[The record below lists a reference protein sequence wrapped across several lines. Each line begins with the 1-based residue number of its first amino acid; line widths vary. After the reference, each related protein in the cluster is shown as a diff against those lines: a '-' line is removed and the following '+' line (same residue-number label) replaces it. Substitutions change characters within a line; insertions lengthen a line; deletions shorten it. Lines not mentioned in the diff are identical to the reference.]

1 MKKIFLIILLA
12 INISLANEKVF
23 EEINEEDNKE
33 LEKIKEEL
41 LKDKKVVIDLN
52 TVQKAFFDIGSEGRT
67 VNVHRYN
74 PKETIK
80 IRCRIFMKSTIIL
93 PDGEVP
99 ILATTGDNGS
109 FEVEL
114 FKESDSKFKLDN
126 VFTVKPN
133 FLGTDTNLTI
143 ISASGRVYTFYLYST
158 GISDRRKPE
167 LINYITFDG
176 QLPNHKALEN
186 LDEKDEKILS
196 LEEKISELEKK
207 INIEKEDKSIDL
219 TNFNIANTQFDY
231 IFKNELNLEAVFND
245 NKNTY
250 FKFKDGYS
258 IPKFYYKDDFNNNIS
273 VTFSIQK
280 NIIKIPHLKKEWYLN
295 LNGKN
300 LLIKKSKEFEFK
312 EVEKSWLVD
321 MTKTDFSFIYLE
333 KGDEDLKPE
342 AVFHDNEF
350 TFFKFDLSDG
360 FKKLPALFKV
370 LDSYDSPIVNF
381 ERIGD
386 FIVAKTVDKSFTLRQ
401 GEQHFCI
408 RYKK

>member
-1 MKKIFLIILLA
+1 MKKLLLIFSFLIITVQA
-12 INISLANEKVF
+12 QNVY
-23 EEINEEDNKE
+23 EEINEEDNQE
-33 LEKIKEEL
+33 LERIKEEL

-52 TVQKAFFDIGSEGRT
+52 TVQKAFFDLGSEGKT
-67 VNVHRYN
+67 VNIHKYN
-74 PKETIK
+74 PNETIK
-80 IRCRIFMKSTIIL
+80 IRCRIFMKTTIIL
-93 PDGEVP
+93 PENEVP
-99 ILATTGDNGS
+99 VLATTGDNGS

-143 ISASGRVYTFYLYST
+143 ISSSGRVYTFYLYST
-158 GISDRRKPE
+158 GINDKRKPE

-176 QLPNHKALEN
+176 KLPDHKALEN
-186 LDEKDEKILS
+186 LDEKDEKILA
-196 LEEKISELEKK
+196 LEEKIDELEKK
-207 INIEKEDKSIDL
+207 LSIEKEDKSIDL

-231 IFKNELNLEAVFND
+231 EFKNEMNVEAVFND
-245 NKNTY
+245 KNNTY
-250 FKFKDGYS
+250 FKFKDGFS
-258 IPKFYYKDDFNNNIS
+258 IPKFYYKDEFNNNNS
-273 VTFSIQK
+273 VSFSIHK
-280 NIIKIPHLKKEWYLN
+280 NIIKIPLLKTEWSLN

-300 LLIKKSKEFEFK
+300 LVVKKLKTFEIKEA
-312 EVEKSWLVD
+312 EKSWHID
-321 MTKTDFSFIYLE
+321 MTKTDFSFALLQG
-333 KGDEDLKPE
+333 GDDELKPE
-342 AVFHDNEF
+342 VVFHDNEF
-350 TFFKFDLSDG
+350 TFFKFDLSNG

-370 LDSYDSPIVNF
+370 LDGYDSPIVNF